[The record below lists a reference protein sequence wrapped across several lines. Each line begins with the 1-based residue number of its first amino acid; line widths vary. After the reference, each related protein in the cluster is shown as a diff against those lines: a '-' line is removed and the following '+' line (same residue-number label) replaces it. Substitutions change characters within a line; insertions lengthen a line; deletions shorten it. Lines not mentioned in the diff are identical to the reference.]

1 MGSVVWRSIPTVLT
15 VEELLDKSYS
25 RAKKAANQV
34 VDKDRIFRTRKQM
47 TRMIQSAGDNLSSTL
62 LDWVHR
68 WPSLDQMSPFDV
80 AFLSVTSEPD
90 TEMLKSESTPTVK
103 PVSFSTPKVAEV
115 VSFASDLKNDALS
128 ILSNVSALVAVPC
141 ILYPVARL
149 SPSPIDVEPNPEG
162 AVLAVNAVVEP
173 IANLVPLLYSPI
185 TFCEPA
191 ELSVIVSCK

>member
-1 MGSVVWRSIPTVLT
+1 MLVVSTDVVEPLTCKLPFTMTSAVAPSIV
-15 VEELLDKSYS
+15 S
-25 RAKKAANQV
+25 AV
-34 VDKDRIFRTRKQM
+34 VSTPPSFTL
-47 TRMIQSAGDNLSSTL
+47 NL
-62 LDWVHR
+62 
-68 WPSLDQMSPFDV
+68 MSPFDV

-149 SPSPIDVEPNPEG
+149 SPKPIDVEPNPEG

-173 IANLVPLLYSPI
+173 IANLVPLLY
-185 TFCEPA
+185 
-191 ELSVIVSCK
+191 